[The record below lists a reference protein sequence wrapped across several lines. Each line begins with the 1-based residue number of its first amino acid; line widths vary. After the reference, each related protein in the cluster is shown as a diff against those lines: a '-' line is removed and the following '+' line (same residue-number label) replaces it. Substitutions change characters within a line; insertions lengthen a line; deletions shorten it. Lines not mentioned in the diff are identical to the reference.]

1 MKYAILILVFLCCL
15 CGCLAYRLGYSNCR
29 TDTTATEIQTM
40 QTEIKTDKEI
50 VQRVMSAAD
59 RDNLQWL
66 CQSWK
71 RAD

>member
-15 CGCLAYRLGYSNCR
+15 CGYLAYRLGYSNCR
-29 TDTTATEIQTM
+29 TDTAGMEIQTM

-50 VQRVMSAAD
+50 VQRVMSVPDA
-59 RDNLQWL
+59 DNLLWL
-66 CQSWK
+66 RENWL

>member
-15 CGCLAYRLGYSNCR
+15 CGYLAYRLGYSNCR
-29 TDTTATEIQTM
+29 TDTADTEIQTM

-50 VQRVMSAAD
+50 VQRIMSVPDDA
-59 RDNLQWL
+59 NLNWL
-66 CQSWK
+66 LSTYR